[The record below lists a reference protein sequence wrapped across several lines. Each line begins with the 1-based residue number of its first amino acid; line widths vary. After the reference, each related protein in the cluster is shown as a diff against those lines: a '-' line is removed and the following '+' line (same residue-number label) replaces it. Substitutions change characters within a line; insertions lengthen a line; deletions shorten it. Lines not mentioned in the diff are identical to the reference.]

1 VSLGASRPLV
11 APAVEIVV
19 LYRLHGG
26 VGCAETIV
34 GAQGGQ
40 ALGMRNSADQEGQ
53 RAK

>member
-1 VSLGASRPLV
+1 
-11 APAVEIVV
+11 VV
-19 LYRLHGG
+19 LYRLHAGI
-26 VGCAETIV
+26 CRTEAII